1 MAPTRRLRRVLL
13 LAALLPIS
21 IAVLFAPGSQAS
33 PAASEWAEPI
43 GLKKAPTPPTPFR
56 RLRDA
61 IIERL
66 WSIPPQS
73 RPKPCHARQSAAP
86 ANYRTRF
93 GNDVVLRFSIQ
104 SHDELKAL
112 SDAADTLYLD
122 IWDMSREWVDIRL
135 SKDVVPSLLALL
147 PPSLSIAHTPL
158 MHDLAQAV
166 YDTYPQNTHSP
177 QWLGEAPPSPLQPN
191 AVSPAHDVF
200 FDEYQPLS
208 VLYPWLRLMAAM
220 FPNHTRLT
228 SIGLSAEGRDIP
240 ALIIGA
246 RPPDGDEE
254 QRKTIIVAAGTHA
267 REWISISTAAYVAW
281 SLLTGYGEPHA
292 PDITDVL
299 NHFDFVI
306 LPVVNP
312 DGYEYSWS
320 TDRLWRKNRQ
330 PTTLPFCPGIDIN
343 RAFPFAWDGQSSADN
358 PCSEEFA
365 GSGPLEAVE
374 AQRVIDW
381 AGNHSSQ
388 ADFIA
393 FLDLHSYSQQI
404 LYPYG
409 FTCNFEPPNLEDLEE
424 VALGIAK
431 SFRLTSGHFYS
442 VGSACQD
449 SAMSNRKAES
459 KSMRQNL
466 FAQGGSALDFF
477 YHDLA
482 VKYAYQ
488 IKLRDTGTYGFLLPK
503 QYILPTGIEAFEAVL
518 GLGRWLL
525 SNRGIERY
533 EDAKAGILVQ
543 A

>member
-1 MAPTRRLRRVLL
+1 MAPSRRRHLLL
-13 LAALLPIS
+13 LAALLPLS
-21 IAVLFAPGSQAS
+21 FAVPFADLSHS
-33 PAASEWAEPI
+33 PPTVSEWAEPI
-43 GLKKAPTPPTPFR
+43 GQRKAPSPPPTPFR

-73 RPKPCHARQSAAP
+73 RPKPCHTWQSAAP
-86 ANYRTRF
+86 PNYRTRF

-104 SHDELKAL
+104 SDDELKAL

-122 IWDMSREWVDIRL
+122 VWDVSREWVDVRL
-135 SKDVVPSLLALL
+135 SKEVVPSLLALL
-147 PPSLSIAHTPL
+147 PPSLATAHTPL
-158 MHDLAQAV
+158 MHDLAQA
-166 YDTYPQNTHSP
+166 
-177 QWLGEAPPSPLQPN
+177 
-191 AVSPAHDVF
+191 
-200 FDEYQPLS
+200 PLS

-220 FPNHTRLT
+220 FPKHARLT

-246 RPPDGDEE
+246 SPPDRHEGR
-254 QRKTIIVAAGTHA
+254 RKTIIIAAGTHA
-267 REWISISTAAYVAW
+267 REWISISTAAYIAW

-292 PDITDVL
+292 PDITEVL
-299 NHFDFVI
+299 DHFDFVI

-312 DGYEYSWS
+312 DGYEYTWS

-343 RAFPFAWDGQSSADN
+343 RAFPFGWDGQSSADN

-365 GSGPLEAVE
+365 GSSPLEAVE
-374 AQRVIDW
+374 AQRLIDW
-381 AGNHSSQ
+381 TSNHTGD

-409 FTCNFEPPNLEDLEE
+409 FTCNFAPPNLEDLEE

-449 SAMSNRKAES
+449 SATLDKKKSES
-459 KSMRQNL
+459 KSL
-466 FAQGGSALDFF
+466 FPQGGSALDFF

-503 QYILPTGIEAFEAVL
+503 QDILPTGIEAFEA
-518 GLGRWLL
+518 
-525 SNRGIERY
+525 NR
-533 EDAKAGILVQ
+533 KQ
-543 A
+543 ANRVF